1 MKDGFLKAAA
11 FSPALRVADCTYNAQ
26 QILAQLQAAAQ
37 RGVKLAVFP
46 EFCLTGYTC
55 GDLFLQ
61 RTLQQGALDALEW
74 LLAQTRTLDTVALV
88 GLPLLVHGKLYNCA
102 AVLCRGQLLG
112 IVPKTYLPNYGEFY
126 EKRQFTPGS
135 TEVQTVTVCGQ
146 QVPFG
151 TSLLFRCRQ
160 MPSFVLGARICGA
173 RCRLPPSMRWR
184 ALPSS
189 QTFPPVTRPWAKPS
203 TVARWWQT
211 SLPGCCAATCT
222 PRQGMVKAPPTW
234 CLPGTTSLPRTA
246 AF

>member
-26 QILAQLQAAAQ
+26 QILEQLQAAAQ

-112 IVPKTYLPNYGEFY
+112 IVHKT
-126 EKRQFTPGS
+126 
-135 TEVQTVTVCGQ
+135 
-146 QVPFG
+146 
-151 TSLLFRCRQ
+151 
-160 MPSFVLGARICGA
+160 
-173 RCRLPPSMRWR
+173 
-184 ALPSS
+184 
-189 QTFPPVTRPWAKPS
+189 
-203 TVARWWQT
+203 
-211 SLPGCCAATCT
+211 
-222 PRQGMVKAPPTW
+222 
-234 CLPGTTSLPRTA
+234 
-246 AF
+246 